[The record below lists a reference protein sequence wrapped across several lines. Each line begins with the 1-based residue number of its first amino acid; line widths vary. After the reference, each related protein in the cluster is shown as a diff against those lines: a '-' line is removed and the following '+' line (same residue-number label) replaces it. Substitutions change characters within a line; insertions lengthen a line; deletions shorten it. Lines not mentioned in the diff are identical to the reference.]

1 VGTLIL
7 ALAASAP
14 VEIAIRLANYAAGI
28 VVRKSGVAVVSEAEL
43 IKEVI
48 KNGS

>member
-1 VGTLIL
+1 M
-7 ALAASAP
+7 
-14 VEIAIRLANYAAGI
+14 EIAIRLANYAAGI

-48 KNGS
+48 KMAAKIMELKQLKSRD